1 MGIERARALHR
12 RLGWTKQ
19 LRPGTL
25 GAWVAGVLEPE
36 RRTIVENSCGLKY
49 FADPLNYLGRA
60 MVLTGHVEI
69 ETEQILSEYLSA
81 GESFMDVGANE
92 GYFSVIAASI
102 VGPSGYVASVEPQ
115 SRLGEIIRIN
125 MALNGMQA
133 NLFEGALGG
142 AKGETCELFLAPLLN
157 TGYSSMAA
165 RPRFAQGSET
175 VRFLDP
181 SEMLGGRDRF
191 ALVKVDVEGFEDGVV
206 RSLLPLI
213 AKGQIGRLLLD
224 YHVAVLQKRGVDPAA
239 IERTLLDAG
248 MRLEGN
254 PDGYSGYRLYRQ
266 A

>member
-1 MGIERARALHR
+1 MGIERARALHQ
-12 RLGWTKQ
+12 RLGWTKGV
-19 LRPGTL
+19 RPGRL

-36 RRTIVENSCGLKY
+36 RRTIVESRHGLKL
-49 FADPLNYLGRA
+49 FVDPLNYLGRA
-60 MVLTGHVEI
+60 MVLTGDFET
-69 ETEQILSEYLSA
+69 ETEQILREHLSV
-81 GESFMDVGANE
+81 GDSFLDVGANE

-115 SRLGEIIRIN
+115 SRPGEIIRIN
-125 MALNGMQA
+125 MALNEMPA

-142 AKGETCELFLAPLLN
+142 AKGETSELFLSPLLN
-157 TGYSSMAA
+157 SGYSSLAA
-165 RPRFAQGSET
+165 RPRFSRESET

-213 AKGQIGRLLLD
+213 AKGQIEWLLLD
-224 YHVAVLQKRGVDPAA
+224 YHVAVLQGRGVEPAA
-239 IERTLLDAG
+239 IERTLLEAG